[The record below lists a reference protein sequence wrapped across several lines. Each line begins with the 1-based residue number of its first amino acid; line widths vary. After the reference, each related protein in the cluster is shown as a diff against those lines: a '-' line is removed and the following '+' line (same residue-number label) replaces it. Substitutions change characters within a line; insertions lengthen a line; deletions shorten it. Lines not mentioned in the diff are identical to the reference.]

1 MFKLNVEIFLASRG
15 HQQASNNP
23 FGLWTNLGNTELSPD
38 CLTCKHGHTHTH
50 KMNHCKNVGGLCCGQ
65 SQLHTS
71 VSSAFLC
78 HKYLVNT

>member
-38 CLTCKHGHTHTH
+38 CLTCKHGHTQDES
-50 KMNHCKNVGGLCCGQ
+50 L
-65 SQLHTS
+65 
-71 VSSAFLC
+71 
-78 HKYLVNT
+78 